1 MSTLL
6 YRVGRAT
13 YRHPFRVVAVWVVL
27 LVALVGALALN
38 PPKLS
43 TEFRIDGTPAQEVID
58 ELARELPE
66 VSGGQ
71 GSLVFQASSGERL
84 DSDRLAPVVAEAVQ
98 GVYGI
103 DPVVDPAELTGAR
116 EPGGPPAAGSPGD
129 VPQPPGAAA
138 VAPGALVVDGRP
150 IPGVMVS
157 EDGRVALFQFQFED
171 QLFEL
176 PQGTVADTVAAA
188 EAPAEEAG
196 VAVLPGATLQEIPEI
211 IGIGEIVGLAVA
223 ALVLVVTLGSV
234 VAAGLPLLT
243 ALAGV
248 GAGIGGAFALAHLFE
263 LNSLSV
269 VLALMLGLAVG
280 IDYALFIVNR
290 QRWLILTRGLDAGE
304 AAARAVGTAGSA
316 VFFAGTTVV
325 IALTGLLVVGIE
337 LLTVMALI
345 AAATVAIAVVV
356 ALTLLPALL
365 GLVRERI
372 CSPRARA
379 HQARPGDRSRSP
391 ARRWVGLVVRHRWAA
406 VLLVT
411 GVTALLALPLSS
423 MRLGMPS
430 AESYGSGSAQR
441 EGYDVV
447 AEGFGE
453 GFNGPLT
460 VAVRTA
466 EPGAPI
472 EPPTLEQL
480 AADLDALEGVQTTMP
495 AGASQD
501 GTIAVLQVVPTTGP
515 TDEATEDLVAEIRDR
530 STQYAGD
537 LGVTL
542 GVTGLTAIGIDMSE
556 RLSEVLPLYLA
567 VVLGLSLIVLLLVF
581 RSVLVPI
588 KATVGFLLSILATF
602 GATTAV
608 FQWGWLN
615 QVFGLDSTTVV
626 MSVIPIIATGVLYG
640 LAMDY
645 QIFLVSS
652 IRESHVHGS
661 HGADSVTDGFTQASR
676 VVVAAA
682 IIMTAVFAGFIF
694 NADPT
699 VKQVGF
705 ALAVGI
711 LIDAFLIRLTLVPA
725 VMAMFGDRAWWLPA
739 WLDRLLPDLDVEGE
753 KLLQR
758 LDEERGEVP
767 AATEQPGREP
777 ASIPAG
783 GGSR

>member
-1 MSTLL
+1 ML
-6 YRVGRAT
+6 YRVGRWT
-13 YRHPFRVVAVWVVL
+13 YRHPFRVIGVWVAL
-27 LVALVGALALN
+27 LVALVGTLVLN

-71 GSLVFQASSGERL
+71 GSLVFQAPAGDRL
-84 DSDRLAPVVAEAVQ
+84 DSERLAPAIAEAVQ
-98 GVYGI
+98 GVYSV
-103 DPVVDPAELTGAR
+103 DQVVDPAELMQAQ
-116 EPGGPPAAGSPGD
+116 
-129 VPQPPGAAA
+129 QPPGGAPATPPGSTPE
-138 VAPGALVVDGRP
+138 APGNAPSAPPGTLVVAGQP
-150 IPGVMVS
+150 VLGVTVS
-157 EDGRVALFQFQFED
+157 EDGRVALFQFQFDD

-211 IGIGEIVGLAVA
+211 IGVGEIVGLAVA

-290 QRWLILTRGLDAGE
+290 QRWLMLTRGLDAGE
-304 AAARAVGTAGSA
+304 AAGRAVGTAGSA

-325 IALTGLLVVGIE
+325 IALTALLVVGIE

-345 AAATVAIAVVV
+345 AAATVAIAVLV

-365 GLVRERI
+365 GLVKERI

-379 HQARPGDRSRSP
+379 RQRGHHDRSRTP
-391 ARRWVGLVVRHRWAA
+391 ARRWVGLVVRYRWAA
-406 VLLVT
+406 VVLVAALA
-411 GVTALLALPLSS
+411 ALLALPLSS

-430 AESYGSGSAQR
+430 AESYGSGTPQR
-441 EGYDVV
+441 EGYDLV

-453 GFNGPLT
+453 GFNGPLV
-460 VAVRTA
+460 VAARTA
-466 EPGAPI
+466 EPGTPI
-472 EPPTLEQL
+472 EPPALQEL
-480 AADLDALEGVQTTMP
+480 VADLSALDGVQSAMP
-495 AGASQD
+495 AGVSQD

-530 STQYAGD
+530 SAQYGDD

-542 GVTGLTAIGIDMSE
+542 GVTGLTAIGIDMSQ
-556 RLSEVLPLYLA
+556 RLSEVLPIYLA

-581 RSVLVPI
+581 RSVLVPV
-588 KATVGFLLSILATF
+588 KATLGFLLSILATF

-652 IRESHVHGS
+652 IRESHVHGH
-661 HGADSVTDGFTQASR
+661 HGTDSVTDGFTQASR

-682 IIMTAVFAGFIF
+682 IIMTAVFGGFIF
-694 NADPT
+694 NADPM

-739 WLDRLLPDLDVEGE
+739 WLDRLLPDLDVEGD
-753 KLLQR
+753 KLAQR
-758 LDEERGEVP
+758 LNGETGGTP
-767 AATEQPGREP
+767 ADTDPPSREP
-777 ASIPAG
+777 ASARAG
-783 GGSR
+783 

>member
-1 MSTLL
+1 MI
-6 YRVGRAT
+6 AAW
-13 YRHPFRVVAVWVVL
+13 VAL
-27 LVALVGALALN
+27 LVALVGALVLN

-71 GSLVFQASSGERL
+71 GSLVFQAPAGDRL
-84 DSDRLAPVVAEAVQ
+84 DSQQLGPAIAEAVQ
-98 GVYGI
+98 QVYSVEQ
-103 DPVVDPAELTGAR
+103 VVDPAERMQA
-116 EPGGPPAAGSPGD
+116 
-129 VPQPPGAAA
+129 QQPGAAPGTPSGGTQG
-138 VAPGALVVDGRP
+138 APGDSQSAPPGTLVVGGQP
-150 IPGVMVS
+150 VPGVMLS
-157 EDGRVALFQFQFED
+157 EDGRVGLFQFQFDD

-176 PQGTVADTVAAA
+176 PQGTVSETVEAA
-188 EAPAEEAG
+188 EVPAEEAG

-211 IGIGEIVGLAVA
+211 IGVGEIVGLAVA

-290 QRWLILTRGLDAGE
+290 QRWLILTRSLDAEE

-325 IALTGLLVVGIE
+325 IALTALLVVGIE

-365 GLVRERI
+365 GLVRERV
-372 CSPRARA
+372 CSPRARER
-379 HQARPGDRSRSP
+379 QVDPGDRSRSP

-411 GVTALLALPLSS
+411 AVAAVLALPLSS

-480 AADLDALEGVQTTMP
+480 AADLDSLEGVQTTMP
-495 AGASQD
+495 AGAGQD

-530 STQYAGD
+530 STQYADD

-588 KATVGFLLSILATF
+588 KATAGFLLSILATF

-682 IIMTAVFAGFIF
+682 IIMTAVFGGFIF
-694 NADPT
+694 NADPM

-739 WLDRLLPDLDVEGE
+739 WLDRLVPDLDVEGE
-753 KLLQR
+753 KLVQQLNG
-758 LDEERGEVP
+758 EHSEVP
-767 AATEQPGREP
+767 AATAPPGREP
-777 ASIPAG
+777 ASTPVG
-783 GGSR
+783 R

>member
-13 YRHPFRVVAVWVVL
+13 YRHPIRVIAVWAALLVVL
-27 LVALVGALALN
+27 IGALVLN

-71 GSLVFQASSGERL
+71 GSLVFQAPAGERL
-84 DSDRLAPVVAEAVQ
+84 DSARLGPAVAEAVQ
-98 GVYGI
+98 DVYAVG
-103 DPVVDPAELTGAR
+103 PVVDPAELSDAQQQ
-116 EPGGPPAAGSPGD
+116 GSP
-129 VPQPPGAAA
+129 PP
-138 VAPGALVVDGRP
+138 DGRP
-150 IPGVMVS
+150 GNGPPGPDGTAAPPPGTLVVEGQPVAGVTVS

-196 VAVLPGATLQEIPEI
+196 VSVLPGATLQEIPEI
-211 IGIGEIVGLAVA
+211 IGVGEIVGLAVA

-304 AAARAVGTAGSA
+304 AAGRAVGTAGSA

-325 IALTGLLVVGIE
+325 IALTALLVVGIS

-345 AAATVAIAVVV
+345 AAATVAIAVLV

-365 GLVRERI
+365 GLVKERI
-372 CSPRARA
+372 CSARARTR
-379 HQARPGDRSRSP
+379 HEGRRNHSRGT
-391 ARRWVGLVVRHRWAA
+391 AQRWVGLVVRHRWAA
-406 VLLVT
+406 VVLVT
-411 GVTALLALPLSS
+411 ALTALLALPLAS

-430 AESYGSGSAQR
+430 SESYGSGTPQR

-460 VAVRTA
+460 VAARTA

-472 EPPTLEQL
+472 EPSTLEEL
-480 AADLDALEGVQTTMP
+480 MADLSALDGVQSTMSS
-495 AGASQD
+495 GASRD
-501 GTIAVLQVVPTTGP
+501 GTIAVLQVIPTTGP

-530 STQYAGD
+530 SAQYADD

-556 RLSEVLPLYLA
+556 RLSEVLPVYLA

-615 QVFGLDSTTVV
+615 QVFGLDNTTVV

-652 IRESHVHGS
+652 IRESHVHGH

-682 IIMTAVFAGFIF
+682 IIMTAVFGGFIF
-694 NADPT
+694 NADPM
-699 VKQVGF
+699 VKQIGF

-753 KLLQR
+753 KLAQR
-758 LDEERGEVP
+758 LNGEHDGLP
-767 AATEQPGREP
+767 AASESPGREP
-777 ASIPAG
+777 APTRAG
-783 GGSR
+783 